1 MGDKNNQT
9 TGNSTEIDSL
19 TLNLEVKGADSGKSV
34 RSLATAISR
43 LNDVLKDFN
52 NEKFSNFLDTM
63 STKLNPF
70 LKKVGKVSRAL
81 ESLSDIVKRTK
92 LDDAMKEMGKMPEIK
107 TKDVQGGSGKGK
119 PKQSIGVNP
128 QQLDEAKSDLEEVDD
143 SLRDIDNKWDLLVA
157 KGIEVEKS
165 LDKEKLSAKQILSL
179 VSQRLTIE
187 NQLNQITKKEETA
200 QQLAEAQTQAQ
211 KFRDSLSGV
220 TDKVALMKI
229 QLEQVQN
236 ALKES
241 GLTESKYLSLKKQEL
256 KLTEQIAKAESGGGD
271 DDDKKTEKKASP
283 FGKLV
288 KSFGRIA
295 MYRAVR
301 RAIQEIT
308 QAFTESIDGIA
319 RYNSEFRDTMGSLQS
334 SMAKLKTSIGV
345 GLYQVLIVL
354 EPVITAI
361 SNGIVDLANSLSKVT
376 ANLRGVAEYTKI
388 NTEYMKDYQSA
399 TQGALLSFD
408 TFNTLSSNQGID
420 YSQMLDTGTDA
431 LDTEGFNETET
442 VLKDLLLIVQEL
454 FKTLSTLWKSVKPS
468 IKTVLNTL
476 LKFIPAID
484 KLVVALAPVLNKFV
498 ETIFPIAFEL
508 IESILP
514 VVVPII
520 EQIADALNSVM
531 YLLKPIIDL
540 AINSVKMMVAVITL
554 DFEGMFDTFTDGW
567 KNVGEFF
574 VRTWKTIANGF
585 ASIINSIANAFIAFV
600 NNCIDGLNMI
610 LSPIDAIAGIFDGEV
625 KIKHWNAKV
634 NWKPYAYAD
643 GGMMTNASGQ
653 FAGAGTMYALAG
665 ESGAEVV
672 ATGSAGTGVLNVD
685 QFADAMVSALVRYGA
700 ARDTSNGT
708 TIVLDGNKVGQ
719 LVASNVGFRNEANR
733 RNAGLNWK

>member
-1 MGDKNNQT
+1 ME
-9 TGNSTEIDSL
+9 GNSTQIDELRLDIIVEDKTS
-19 TLNLEVKGADSGKSV
+19 GDSSDKRV
-34 RSLATAISR
+34 RKLATAISR
-43 LNDVLKDFN
+43 LNENLKAFDN
-52 NEKFSNFLDTM
+52 AKFSKTFENM
-63 STKLNPF
+63 AKGIEPF
-70 LKKVGKVSRAL
+70 VNKIESVSSAL
-81 ESLSDIVKRTK
+81 ESLATIVKK
-92 LDDAMKEMGKMPEIK
+92 SGLDKAVEQVSGKMPEIK
-107 TKDVQGGSGKGK
+107 TKDVQGGGGEGKLN
-119 PKQSIGVNP
+119 QAIGVNI
-128 QQLDEAKSDLEEVDD
+128 QRLDEAKSDLEEVDD
-143 SLRDIDNKWDLLVA
+143 
-157 KGIEVEKS
+157 
-165 LDKEKLSAKQILSL
+165 
-179 VSQRLTIE
+179 
-187 NQLNQITKKEETA
+187 
-200 QQLAEAQTQAQ
+200 
-211 KFRDSLSGV
+211 
-220 TDKVALMKI
+220 
-229 QLEQVQN
+229 
-236 ALKES
+236 
-241 GLTESKYLSLKKQEL
+241 
-256 KLTEQIAKAESGGGD
+256 KAESGGGD
-271 DDDKKTEKKASP
+271 DDGKETEKKASAMS
-283 FGKLV
+283 KLV

-295 MYRAVR
+295 MYRTDR
-301 RAIQEIT
+301 RVIQEIA

-334 SMAKLKTSIGV
+334 SLAKVKTSMGV
-345 GLYQVLIVL
+345 SFYQVLIL
-354 EPVITAI
+354 IEPLITSI

-376 ANLRGVAEYTKI
+376 ANLRGTAEYTKI

-454 FKTLSTLWKSVKPS
+454 FKTLGTLWKSVKPS

-484 KLVVALAPVLNKFV
+484 KLITSLAPALNAVV
-498 ETIFPIAFEL
+498 ETILPMASEL

-554 DFEGMFDTFTDGW
+554 DLEGMFDTFIDGW
-567 KNVGEFF
+567 ENVGEFF

-600 NNCIDGLNMI
+600 NKCIDGLNMI

>member
-1 MGDKNNQT
+1 ME
-9 TGNSTEIDSL
+9 GNSTQIDELRLDITVEDKTS
-19 TLNLEVKGADSGKSV
+19 GDSSEKRV
-34 RSLATAISR
+34 RKLATAISR
-43 LNDVLKDFN
+43 LNENLKAFDN
-52 NEKFSNFLDTM
+52 AKFSKTFENM
-63 STKLNPF
+63 AKGIEPF
-70 LKKVGKVSRAL
+70 VNKIESVSSAL
-81 ESLSDIVKRTK
+81 ENFATIVKK
-92 LDDAMKEMGKMPEIK
+92 SGLDKAVEQVSGKMPEVK
-107 TKDVQGGSGKGK
+107 TKDVQGGGGEEK
-119 PKQSIGVNP
+119 PIQAIGVTAERLKEI
-128 QQLDEAKSDLEEVDD
+128 QQMTSVTDV
-143 SLRDIDNKWDLLVA
+143 LR
-157 KGIEVEKS
+157 S
-165 LDKEKLSAKQILSL
+165 
-179 VSQRLTIE
+179 RLTQIQE
-187 NQLNQITKKEETA
+187 KMKNQNLSEE
-200 QQLAEAQTQAQ
+200 QL
-211 KFRDSLSGV
+211 
-220 TDKVALMKI
+220 
-229 QLEQVQN
+229 
-236 ALKES
+236 LK
-241 GLTESKYLSLKKQEL
+241 LKKQEL

-271 DDDKKTEKKASP
+271 DDGKKTEKKASA

-301 RAIQEIT
+301 RTIQEIT

-345 GLYQVLIVL
+345 GLYQVLIVI

-399 TQGALLSFD
+399 IQGALLPFD

-431 LDTEGFNETET
+431 LNTEGFNETET

-454 FKTLSTLWKSVKPS
+454 FKTLGTLWKSVKPS

-484 KLVVALAPVLNKFV
+484 KLITSLAPALNAVV

-653 FAGAGTMYALAG
+653 FAGAGTLYALAG

-672 ATGSAGTGVLNVD
+672 AQGPQGTGVANVE
-685 QFADAMVSALVRYGA
+685 QIADAVYQGNMRSYYEYGSAQNGGINAYIGDINALGTAV
-700 ARDTSNGT
+700 ARSTGFKNET
-708 TIVLDGNKVGQ
+708 KRQGQ
-719 LVASNVGFRNEANR
+719 RQYFNY
-733 RNAGLNWK
+733 